1 MSRFRLATL
10 VTLLVVTA
18 LTIDLTIAQ
27 PGEEKPQDEK
37 QAKPKRVPLAEE
49 HRPSPIPDRIVLT
62 IPTTDPATTQ
72 AVTWRTDTSVQ
83 PGQAVARLVK
93 AEDGPNF
100 DPAWNRQV
108 KDKEKPKPRWTEVV
122 AKTEPFKS
130 NLGEAHYHSVVFE
143 ELQPKTKYLYSVGD
157 GVNWSEWIQFETAS
171 NEPEP
176 FSFIYLGDA
185 QNDIK
190 MHWSRVIRQAYAD
203 APKARLVIHAGDLIN
218 SANNDHE
225 WGEWFRSGGW
235 IHAMI
240 PCVPTPGNHEYA
252 SPLKITLPKSPKQPA
267 IENKPKA
274 EQPKPANPAKTDTPD
289 TPKEPKDSKDAKDSK
304 EAKDVKE
311 LEPKDGKD
319 AKNGKEPEPKDTKVI
334 EPKEPKDAKDTKDTK
349 DTKDV
354 KELEPKD
361 SKDAKDSKEAK
372 DVKELEPKDGKDAKN
387 GKEPEPKDTK
397 VIEPKEPK
405 DAKDTKDTKDVKE
418 LEPKDS
424 KEAKEPEPKEPKDA
438 KEIKQPEPK
447 DTKVI
452 EPKEPKDGKD
462 AKDTK
467 DVKELEPKDAKDAKD
482 GKEPE
487 PKEIK
492 GEEKKDAPKKSRL
505 SQHWRPQFTL
515 PPNGPEGLEETVYYF
530 DFQGVRF
537 ISLNS
542 NERQAEQVAWLKKV
556 LDERPAS
563 ITWTVIT
570 FHHPILSTAKGRDNK
585 TLRELWQP
593 IFEEYGIDLVLTG
606 HDHTYGRSGTIT
618 AENVPTGVRAYVGG
632 VVYVVSVSGPKMYVL
647 DRQPWMRRTAQNTQ
661 LYQIIHVRRNG
672 VLVYEARTATGEL
685 YDSFELHKTPG
696 GRNRFVEHRRDDDR
710 EPWPTPTDD
719 TVSFWQ
725 KPMLPTAVLAGAAIV
740 VGGVLGGLSRLKP
753 RATPPQ
759 Q

>member
-10 VTLLVVTA
+10 VTLLAVTA

-27 PGEEKPQDEK
+27 PSEEKPQDEK
-37 QAKPKRVPLAEE
+37 QAKAKRVPLAEE

-100 DPAWNRQV
+100 DPAWNRES

-143 ELQPKTKYLYSVGD
+143 NLQPKTKYLYSVGD

-171 NEPEP
+171 KEPEP

-349 DTKDV
+349 D
-354 KELEPKD
+354 
-361 SKDAKDSKEAK
+361 
-372 DVKELEPKDGKDAKN
+372 
-387 GKEPEPKDTK
+387 
-397 VIEPKEPK
+397 
-405 DAKDTKDTKDVKE
+405 VKE

-467 DVKELEPKDAKDAKD
+467 DVKELEPKDSKDAKD

-725 KPMLPTAVLAGAAIV
+725 KPMLPTAILAGAAIV

>member
-37 QAKPKRVPLAEE
+37 QAKAKRVPLAEE

-100 DPAWNRQV
+100 DPAWNRES

-130 NLGEAHYHSVVFE
+130 NLGEAHYHSVVFKD
-143 ELQPKTKYLYSVGD
+143 LQPKTKYLYSVGD

-334 EPKEPKDAKDTKDTK
+334 EPKEPKDAKDTKD
-349 DTKDV
+349 
-354 KELEPKD
+354 
-361 SKDAKDSKEAK
+361 
-372 DVKELEPKDGKDAKN
+372 
-387 GKEPEPKDTK
+387 
-397 VIEPKEPK
+397 
-405 DAKDTKDTKDVKE
+405 VKE

-487 PKEIK
+487 PKEVK
-492 GEEKKDAPKKSRL
+492 GEEKKDTPKKSRL

-725 KPMLPTAVLAGAAIV
+725 KPMLPTAILAGAAIV